1 MDMDALR
8 QQVQDWWQSLARW
21 QQIAAVGIGV
31 GGLALLFYLTI
42 LAQTPE
48 YAVAF
53 RGLNEQDAA
62 AVVEALKKSNVP
74 YRIEGDGSVIRVP
87 ASQVYEV
94 RLEMARQGLPK
105 GGTVGFEIFDGGQ
118 LGTLGMTDFLQRVN
132 YQRALEGELARTIAS
147 LEPLQTARVHLV
159 IPEPSLFLEEQKEPS
174 ASVLVQLKPGRRLD
188 QGQIEAITHLV
199 ASSVEGLKPK
209 NITVVDMEGEVLWR
223 QAEEAE
229 EAGLERASATQ
240 IEVQRM
246 YEAEMQNRLQ
256 DLLDKTLG
264 PDKAAVQVSVTMD
277 WDRLETSSETYS
289 QGGPASGVLRSSRVV
304 EEYQGQ
310 PGALAGGVVG
320 LDTNSPQIP
329 TYPGVITTTA
339 EGGYV
344 RRETIYNYEVS
355 KTIQNLVKAPGS
367 IKRMSVA
374 VLLDE
379 SVPAEQRQSIE
390 QMVAAAVGLDPARG
404 DTIAV
409 AATAFDRGFYTA
421 QQEAIQAAQR
431 NELLMTGMKA
441 LASIIGLVLLLL
453 FVRGLF
459 RDLSARRLYPYMTVL
474 PASQAAVPVAALEA
488 AQGQLTPSQAVSALA
503 AGSAPTAPAA
513 ERTTE
518 EVTDEVE
525 LSALSTA
532 QNEEARYLRHMMMLA
547 REDPDTIVEVIEK
560 WLREG

>member
-1 MDMDALR
+1 MGVLR
-8 QQVQDWWQSLARW
+8 QRVQDWWQSLARW
-21 QQIAAVGIGV
+21 QQIAAVGIGI

-53 RGLNEQDAA
+53 SGLSEQDAA

-74 YRIEGDGSVIRVP
+74 YRIEGNGSVIRVP

-105 GGTVGFEIFDGGQ
+105 GGTVGFEIFDSGQ

-188 QGQIEAITHLV
+188 RGQIEAITHLV

-209 NITVVDMEGEVLWR
+209 NITVVDVEGEVLWS
-223 QAEEAE
+223 QAEETE
-229 EAGLERASATQ
+229 GAGIERVSATQ
-240 IEVQRM
+240 IEIQRM

-256 DLLDKTLG
+256 SLLDKTLG

-289 QGGPASGVLRSSRVV
+289 QGGPASGVLRSSRVI
-304 EEYQGQ
+304 EEYQGR

-320 LDTNSPQIP
+320 LDANSPQIP
-329 TYPGVITTTA
+329 SYPGVITATA

-344 RRETIYNYEVS
+344 RRETLYNYEVS
-355 KTIQNLVKAPGS
+355 KTVQNLVKAPGS

-374 VLLDE
+374 VLLDQ
-379 SVPAEQRQSIE
+379 SVPAEQRRSIE
-390 QMVAAAVGLDPARG
+390 QMVAAAVGLDSSRG
-404 DTIAV
+404 DTIALAV
-409 AATAFDRGFYTA
+409 TAFDRSFYTA
-421 QQEAIQAAQR
+421 QQKAFQAAQR
-431 NELLMTGMKA
+431 EELLIAGVKA
-441 LASIIGLVLLLL
+441 LASIIGLALLLL

-459 RDLSARRLYPYMTVL
+459 RDLSVRRLHPYMTVL
-474 PASQAAVPVAALEA
+474 SAGQTAVPIAALEA
-488 AQGQLTPSQAVSALA
+488 AQGQLAPSQAVSALA
-503 AGSAPTAPAA
+503 PGPTLAGPPTAQRA
-513 ERTTE
+513 TE

>member
-390 QMVAAAVGLDPARG
+390 QMIAAAVGLDPARG

>member
-1 MDMDALR
+1 MDMNGLR

-21 QQIAAVGIGV
+21 QQITAIGIGV
-31 GGLALLFYLTI
+31 GALALLFYLAI

-53 RGLNEQDAA
+53 SGLSEQDAA

-74 YRIEGDGSVIRVP
+74 YRIEGEGSVIRVP
-87 ASQVYEV
+87 ASRVYEV
-94 RLEMARQGLPK
+94 RLELARQGLPK
-105 GGTVGFEIFDGGQ
+105 GSTVGFEIFDGGQ

-132 YQRALEGELARTIAS
+132 YQRALEGELARTISS
-147 LEPLQTARVHLV
+147 LDPLQMARVHLV
-159 IPEPSLFLEEQKEPS
+159 LPEPSLFLEEQKEPS

-188 QGQIEAITHLV
+188 RGQIEAITHLV
-199 ASSVEGLKPK
+199 ASSVEGLKPE
-209 NITVVDMEGEVLWR
+209 NITLVDMEGKVLWS
-223 QAEEAE
+223 QSEEAE
-229 EAGLERASATQ
+229 GANLERASATQ
-240 IEVQRM
+240 IEIQRM
-246 YEAEMQNRLQ
+246 YETEMQNRLQ
-256 DLLDKTLG
+256 ALLDKTLG

-304 EEYQGQ
+304 EEYQGR
-310 PGALAGGVVG
+310 PEALTGGVVG

-344 RRETIYNYEVS
+344 RRETLYNYEVS
-355 KTIQNLVKAPGS
+355 KTVQNLVKAPGS

-379 SVPAEQRQSIE
+379 SVPTEQRQSIE
-390 QMVAAAVGLDPARG
+390 QMLAAAVGLDPARG
-404 DTIAV
+404 DTIAI
-409 AATAFDRGFYTA
+409 AATAFDRSFYTQ
-421 QQEAIQAAQR
+421 QQEAWQAAQR
-431 NELLMTGMKA
+431 RELLITGMKA
-441 LASIIGLVLLLL
+441 LASIIGLIFLLV

-459 RDLSARRLYPYMTVL
+459 RDISARRLYPYMTVL
-474 PASQAAVPVAALEA
+474 SAGQTAVPVAALEA
-488 AQGQLTPSQAVSALA
+488 AQGQLPPSQAVSALA
-503 AGSAPTAPAA
+503 AASTPTV
-513 ERTTE
+513 EREVE
-518 EVTDEVE
+518 EVADEVE

-532 QNEEARYLRHMMMLA
+532 QNEEARYLRHIMMLA
-547 REDPDTIVEVIEK
+547 REDPDAVVEVVER

>member
-1 MDMDALR
+1 MDTLR
-8 QQVQDWWQSLARW
+8 QQVQGWWQNLARW
-21 QQIAAVGIGV
+21 QQIAAIGMGI

-53 RGLNEQDAA
+53 SGLSEQDAA
-62 AVVEALKKSNVP
+62 AVVDALKKSNVP

-132 YQRALEGELARTIAS
+132 YQRALEGELARTISS
-147 LEPLQTARVHLV
+147 LEPLQMARVHLV
-159 IPEPSLFLEEQKEPS
+159 IPEPSLFLQEQREPS

-188 QGQIEAITHLV
+188 RGQVEAITHLV
-199 ASSVEGLKPK
+199 ASSVEGLKPE
-209 NITVVDMEGEVLWR
+209 NITVVDVEGEVLWS
-223 QAEEAE
+223 QAKEAE
-229 EAGLERASATQ
+229 GTGLERVSATQ

-246 YEAEMQNRLQ
+246 YETEMQNRLQ
-256 DLLDKTLG
+256 SLLDKTLG

-289 QGGPASGVLRSSRVV
+289 QGGPTSGVLRSSRVV

-310 PGALAGGVVG
+310 PGASAGGVVG

-344 RRETIYNYEVS
+344 RRETLYNYEVS
-355 KTIQNLVKAPGS
+355 KTVQNLVKAPGS

-390 QMVAAAVGLDPARG
+390 QTVSAAIGLDPARG
-404 DTIAV
+404 DTLAV
-409 AATAFDRGFYTA
+409 AVAPFDRSFYA
-421 QQEAIQAAQR
+421 QQQEALQAAQR
-431 NELLMTGMKA
+431 KELLITGMKA
-441 LASIIGLVLLLL
+441 LASIVGLVLLLI
-453 FVRGLF
+453 FVRSLF
-459 RDLSARRLYPYMTVL
+459 RDISARRLYPYMTVL
-474 PASQAAVPVAALEA
+474 PAGQAAAVPIAALET
-488 AQGQLTPSQAVSALA
+488 AQGRLAPSQAVSVLG
-503 AGSAPTAPAA
+503 AGPAPAA
-513 ERTTE
+513 PPEAEREVE
-518 EVTDEVE
+518 EVTDEVDI
-525 LSALSTA
+525 SAVSRA
-532 QNEEARYLRHMMMLA
+532 QTEDARYLRHVMMLA
-547 REDPDTIVEVIEK
+547 REDPDAIVEVIEK

>member
-1 MDMDALR
+1 MDALR
-8 QQVQDWWQSLARW
+8 QQVQEWWQSLARW
-21 QQIAAVGIGV
+21 QQIAAIGIGV
-31 GGLALLFYLTI
+31 GSLALLFYLTI

-53 RGLNEQDAA
+53 SGLSEQDAA

-105 GGTVGFEIFDGGQ
+105 GGMVGFEIFDGGQ

-132 YQRALEGELARTIAS
+132 YQRALEGELARTISS
-147 LEPLQTARVHLV
+147 LDPLQSARVHIVL
-159 IPEPSLFLEEQKEPS
+159 PEPSLFLEEQKEPS

-188 QGQIEAITHLV
+188 RGQIEAITHLV
-199 ASSVEGLKPK
+199 ASSVEGLKPE
-209 NITVVDMEGEVLWR
+209 NITVVDVAGEVLWSR
-223 QAEEAE
+223 AEEAE

-240 IEVQRM
+240 IEVQRR
-246 YEAEMQNRLQ
+246 YEMEMQSRLQ
-256 DLLDKTLG
+256 SLLDKTLG

-310 PGALAGGVVG
+310 PGILAGGVVG

-329 TYPGVITTTA
+329 TYPGVITATA
-339 EGGYV
+339 EGGYM
-344 RRETIYNYEVS
+344 RREALYNYEVS
-355 KTIQNLVKAPGS
+355 KTVQNLVKAPGS

-404 DTIAV
+404 DTVAV
-409 AATAFDRGFYTA
+409 AITAFDRSFYAA
-421 QQEAIQAAQR
+421 QQEAFQAAQR
-431 NELLMTGMKA
+431 RELLVTGMKA
-441 LASIIGLVLLLL
+441 LASIIGLVLLLI

-459 RDLSARRLYPYMTVL
+459 RDLSARRLHPYMTVL
-474 PASQAAVPVAALEA
+474 PAGQTAVPIAALEA
-488 AQGQLTPSQAVSALA
+488 AQGQLAPSQAVSALA
-503 AGSAPTAPAA
+503 AGPAPAA
-513 ERTTE
+513 ERAPE

-525 LSALSTA
+525 LSALSAA
-532 QNEEARYLRHMMMLA
+532 QNEEARYLRHMTMLA
-547 REDPDTIVEVIEK
+547 REDPDAIVEVIEK